1 MRLALA
7 ASVLVLLAG
16 CGHMRGGRAVPE
28 TIEGAPSDDADVT
41 ESQSEGEVSMPS
53 GARISSP
60 ASESAPVQQA
70 SSFVPFAPVVAAE
83 AKPVASEP
91 VPMRTQQRFVVSGSV
106 RVISDDVV
114 GVVAAIRAH
123 TGELGGTVASESVNA
138 DPQHAGATL
147 QLRLPPDAVSG
158 FIDWLTTR
166 ATLGERDLHTSE
178 VTRQWF
184 ERDLAIKNLE
194 ITMQRLQELA
204 RRPNAALKDVVEIE
218 REMTR
223 VRGELERLH
232 GAQRLLDDQVGRA
245 TLNVSIA
252 MKRGVH
258 VEPELKFELVPHL
271 SLLHIIDPLSRAAN
285 RTGGGV
291 TLMFSRWFSVD
302 FEVFPRKML
311 DPRSYMF
318 TAATGL
324 YSDFL
329 GGGRRRFLNPYL
341 GFRVGG
347 AKLDGFSGFAY
358 GADVGLELVRYR
370 LFLVEVSGRAVGIW
384 YRRDTAPTSD
394 IMLQGILGV
403 GVPF

>member
-1 MRLALA
+1 MRVVGIVSLALW
-7 ASVLVLLAG
+7 LGG
-16 CGHMRGGRAVPE
+16 CGLTRAGRAEPATIDPVPGDQMDLADR
-28 TIEGAPSDDADVT
+28 GAD
-41 ESQSEGEVSMPS
+41 ESS
-53 GARISSP
+53 GGGGTQL
-60 ASESAPVQQA
+60 ASEAPTMAA
-70 SSFVPFAPVVAAE
+70 SSFAAVAGAQAKAQSSPVT
-83 AKPVASEP
+83 P
-91 VPMRTQQRFVVSGSV
+91 RQTRDRVVVTGSV
-106 RVISDDVV
+106 NVITDDVA
-114 GVVAAIRAH
+114 GVVAAIRTRTA
-123 TGELGGTVASESVNA
+123 ELGGTVARENIDG

-147 QLRLPPDAVSG
+147 QLRLLPDTVSP
-158 FIDWLTTR
+158 FLDWLVTR
-166 ATLGERDLHTSE
+166 ATLGSRQLQSSE

-194 ITMQRLQELA
+194 ITMDRLQELA
-204 RRPNAALKDVVEIE
+204 KRSNAALKDVVEIE

-223 VRGELERLH
+223 VRGELERLR
-232 GAQRLLDDQVGRA
+232 GAQRLLDDQVARA
-245 TLNVSIA
+245 TLTVGVS

-271 SLLHIIDPLSRAAN
+271 SLLHIVDSQFREAN
-285 RTGGGV
+285 RTGAGV
-291 TLMFSRWFSVD
+291 TMMFSRWFSLD

-311 DPRSYMF
+311 DPRSYLF

-347 AKLDGFSGFAY
+347 AKLDGFGAFAY

-370 LFLVEVSGRAVGIW
+370 LFLLEVTGRAVGLW
-384 YRRDTAPTSD
+384 YRRDTSPTSD
-394 IMLQGILGV
+394 ILLQGTVGI